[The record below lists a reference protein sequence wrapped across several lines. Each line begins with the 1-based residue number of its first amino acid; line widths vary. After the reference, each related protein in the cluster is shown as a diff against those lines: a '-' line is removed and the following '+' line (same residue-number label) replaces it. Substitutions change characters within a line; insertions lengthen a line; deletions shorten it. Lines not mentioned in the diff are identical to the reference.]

1 MFQTA
6 SHDARMA
13 YLRKEESVPEEY
25 YVLFLDAKPI
35 FHHQTTS
42 TREVCVFVVSS

>member
-35 FHHQTTS
+35 FHQTTS